1 MNQAISSDLF
11 HALADHL
18 NLPVFLTTAHTAQKV
33 GYLLFSNSAF
43 LSLLERDQ
51 PVEQLDEFLGIQSDS
66 SISQKIQGLLSK
78 EESSTI
84 DLFISTA
91 TDRKF
96 WISFQLKPIKINEQ
110 LFFLWQQDVKSNSGI
125 TIPRYSFMDG
135 DFMLELNNSP
145 QIVFAFNTNWR
156 LIYANEKCCQMTGL
170 TSEKLLDSGFSIL
183 LKGEDIQL
191 AEESFQKTLK
201 GQHQEIRLAIHPKF
215 GGIQHWQIDGY
226 PFYQDGKVAG
236 TVCFANDIT
245 NEIVEHQTNE
255 IVNQLLSQF
264 QSSSNLK
271 EGLTAMLAALCEETN
286 LAVGECWLPDYM
298 HNKERLMAAHYPD
311 NARYQKFRDFSS
323 TLELTFIKE
332 HPRTGKDEPIR
343 VINLFLD
350 PDFSRKKV
358 CEEIGLTM
366 GFALPVEFADKQ
378 IATLMFFSEL
388 QLAEELKVIRLF
400 RYLALRLG
408 SHIESKRIALES
420 RQIFQLVPDLLCIL
434 DRSGKFYRVNQRFSE
449 ILGKPAEDLVGTSFF
464 DWVDEGYVEIS
475 LTAFQN
481 LQTND
486 VSRFENVVVDLNGKK
501 FWLEWSLSLNTQD
514 GIVYAAGKD
523 LTLRILYDEEL
534 RSQNEKFRL
543 LRQATNDAIYDWD
556 IKQDLIDWG
565 DSFSR
570 LFGHTE
576 APGLSRINNWEDFIH
591 PVDKERVKN
600 NLQTAMLKTG
610 RYWIEEYQYLCADGT
625 YKYILDRG
633 IFLYDDKGN
642 ALRMIGT
649 MQDITALKQSEAT
662 LIQLNDAL
670 QYRAQQLLGFNKEL
684 EQFAYIVSHDLQEP
698 LRMISSFMQLLL
710 NSKEIS
716 MTERTE
722 QYVGFAIDGAN
733 RMKRLIQDLLTYSRV
748 GTTEEDFVDVSMMEI
763 IHDTLQVYQQM
774 IRERDAK
781 VFVSELPR
789 IRGIRSL
796 LQQIIDNLLSNA
808 IKYNDK
814 SRPEIRINY
823 EETTSHH
830 VFSVKDNGIGIDPR
844 QHDLIYLPFKRLHN
858 KNEYSGTGI
867 GLAVC
872 KKIAEKHQGQIWV
885 ESSLGE
891 GSTFYFSVH
900 K

>member
-1 MNQAISSDLF
+1 MNLSASTNLF

-18 NLPVFLTTAHTAQKV
+18 NLPVFVSTAHSNEQPSQVVFANQALLSLVEKDQTTVKLHDLIGIQAESTITQKV
-33 GYLLFSNSAF
+33 Q
-43 LSLLERDQ
+43 SLLT
-51 PVEQLDEFLGIQSDS
+51 
-66 SISQKIQGLLSK
+66 K
-78 EESSTI
+78 EENSEI
-84 DLFISTA
+84 DLFISTSSG
-91 TDRKF
+91 RKF
-96 WISFQLKPIKINEQ
+96 WVGFLLKPMRINEQ
-110 LFFLWQQDVKSNSGI
+110 LYFLWQQNVKSNSGNA
-125 TIPRYSFMDG
+125 IPLYSFMDG
-135 DFMLELNNSP
+135 DFTLELNDSP
-145 QIVFAFNTNWR
+145 QIVFAFNTKWR
-156 LIYANEKCCQMTGL
+156 LIYTNEKCCQMTGH

-183 LKGEDIQL
+183 LQGNDIQQ
-191 AEESFQKTLK
+191 AEESFQKTLT
-201 GQHQEIRLAIHPKF
+201 GQHQEIRLAIHTQF
-215 GGIQHWQIDGY
+215 GSIQHWQIDGY

-245 NEIVEHQTNE
+245 NEIVEQQTNE
-255 IVNQLLSQF
+255 IVNQLLTKF
-264 QSSSNLK
+264 QASANLK
-271 EGLTAMLAALCEETN
+271 EGLAAMLAALCEETN
-286 LAVGECWLPDYM
+286 LAAGECWLPDYM
-298 HNKERLMAAHYPD
+298 HNKERLMAAYYPD
-311 NARYQKFRDFSS
+311 NTHYQKFRDFSS

-332 HPRTGKDEPIR
+332 HPRNGKDEPIR

-358 CEEIGLTM
+358 CEELGLTV
-366 GFALPVEFADKQ
+366 GFAIPVEFADQQ

-388 QLAEELKVIRLF
+388 QMAEELKVIRLF
-400 RYLALRLG
+400 RNLALRLG
-408 SHIESKRIALES
+408 SYIESKRIALES

-481 LQTND
+481 LQTKE

-556 IKQDLIDWG
+556 IKQDIIDWG

-570 LFGHTE
+570 LFGHIE
-576 APGLSRINNWEDFIH
+576 APGSSSIHNWEDFIH
-591 PVDKERVKN
+591 PVDKERVMN
-600 NLQTAMLKTG
+600 NLQAGMLNKG
-610 RYWIEEYQYLCADGT
+610 RYWIDEYQYLCADGT

-670 QYRAQQLLGFNKEL
+670 QHRAHQLLGFNKEL

-748 GTTEEDFVDVSMMEI
+748 GTTEEDFVDLSMKEI
-763 IHDTLQVYQQM
+763 MHDTLLVYQQM

-781 VFVSELPR
+781 VHVNELPN

-814 SRPEIRINY
+814 SRPEIYIDY
-823 EETTSHH
+823 EESITHH
-830 VFSVKDNGIGIDPR
+830 IFSVKDNGIGIDSR

-858 KNEYSGTGI
+858 KNEFSGTGI

-872 KKIAEKHQGQIWV
+872 KKIVEKHQGQIWV

-891 GSTFYFSVH
+891 GSTFYFSIH

>member
-1 MNQAISSDLF
+1 MNLSASTDLF

-18 NLPVFLTTAHTAQKV
+18 NLPVFLTTAQSSEQV
-33 GYLLFSNSAF
+33 LFANQAF
-43 LSLLERDQ
+43 LNLIEKGQYSEKLHDLI
-51 PVEQLDEFLGIQSDS
+51 GIQADS
-66 SISQKIQGLLSK
+66 SIARKIQSLLSN
-78 EESSTI
+78 EENSEI
-84 DLFISTA
+84 DLFISTNSG
-91 TDRKF
+91 RKF
-96 WISFQLKPIKINEQ
+96 WVSFQLKPIRISEH
-110 LFFLWQQDVKSNSGI
+110 LYFIWQQNVKSNSEN
-125 TIPRYSFMDG
+125 TIPRYSFMGG
-135 DFMLELNNSP
+135 DFTLELNNSP
-145 QIVFAFNTNWR
+145 QIVFAFNTKWR
-156 LIYANEKCCQMTGL
+156 LIYANEKCCQMSGF

-183 LKGEDIQL
+183 LQGEDIQQ
-191 AEESFQKTLK
+191 AEQSFQKTLT
-201 GQHQEIRLAIHPKF
+201 GQHQEIRLAIHPQF

-245 NEIVEHQTNE
+245 NEIVEQQTNK

-271 EGLTAMLAALCEETN
+271 EGLAAMIAKLCEETN
-286 LAVGECWLPDYM
+286 LSAGECWLPDYM

-311 NARYQKFRDFSS
+311 NALYQKFRDFSS

-332 HPRTGKDEPIR
+332 NPRTVKDEPIR

-358 CEEIGLTM
+358 CDEIGLTV
-366 GFALPVEFADKQ
+366 GFAIPVEFADKQ

-388 QLAEELKVIRLF
+388 QLSEELKVIRLL
-400 RYLALRLG
+400 RKLALRLG
-408 SHIESKRIALES
+408 SYIESKRITLES
-420 RQIFQLVPDLLCIL
+420 RQIFQLVPDLLCVL

-449 ILGKPAEDLVGTSFF
+449 ILGKPAEELIGTSFF

-501 FWLEWSLSLNTQD
+501 FWLEWSLSLNTHD

-523 LTLRILYDEEL
+523 LTIRVLYDEEL
-534 RSQNEKFRL
+534 RSQNERFRL

-556 IKQDLIDWG
+556 IKQDIIDWG

-570 LFGHTE
+570 LFGHVE
-576 APGLSRINNWEDFIH
+576 APGASRVHNWEDFIH
-591 PVDKERVKN
+591 PVDRERVLN
-600 NLQTAMLKTG
+600 NLQAGMLNKG
-610 RYWIEEYQYLCADGT
+610 RYWIDEYQYLCADGT

-642 ALRMIGT
+642 ALRMIGS
-649 MQDITALKQSEAT
+649 MQDITALKQSEAA

-670 QYRAQQLLGFNKEL
+670 QHRAHQLLGFNKEL

-748 GTTEEDFVDVSMMEI
+748 GTTEEDFVDLSMMDI
-763 IHDTLQVYQQM
+763 IHDTLLVYQQM

-781 VFVSELPR
+781 VFVSELPK

-823 EETTSHH
+823 EETITHH

>member
-1 MNQAISSDLF
+1 MNQAISTDLF

-18 NLPVFLTTAHTAQKV
+18 NLPVFLTTAHTAEKA
-33 GYLLFSNSAF
+33 GYLLYSNSAF

-51 PVEQLDEFLGIQSDS
+51 PLEQLDEFLGIQSDS
-66 SISQKIQGLLSK
+66 SISQKIQGLLTK
-78 EESSTI
+78 EESSEI
-84 DLFISTA
+84 DLFVSTRS
-91 TDRKF
+91 DRKF
-96 WISFQLKPIKINEQ
+96 WISFQLKPIRINQQ

-125 TIPRYSFMDG
+125 AIPRYSFMDG
-135 DFMLELNNSP
+135 DFTLELENSP

-170 TSEKLLDSGFSIL
+170 TCEKLLDAGFSIL
-183 LKGEDIQL
+183 LQGDDIQQ
-191 AEESFQKTLK
+191 AEASFQKTLA
-201 GQHQEIRLAIHPKF
+201 GLHQEIRLAIHSRF

-236 TVCFANDIT
+236 TVCFANDVT
-245 NEIVEHQTNE
+245 NEIVEQQTNE
-255 IVNQLLSQF
+255 IVNRLLSQF
-264 QSSSNLK
+264 QSSVNLK
-271 EGLTAMLAALCEETN
+271 EGLAAMLASLCAETK
-286 LAVGECWLPDYM
+286 LAAGECWLPDYM
-298 HNKERLMAAHYPD
+298 HNKERLMAAHYPE
-311 NARYQKFRDFSS
+311 NPQYLKFRDFSS

-332 HPRTGKDEPIR
+332 HPRSGKEEPIR

-358 CEEIGLTM
+358 CGEIGLTV
-366 GFALPVEFADKQ
+366 GFAIPVEFAEEQ
-378 IATLMFFSEL
+378 VATLMFFSGS
-388 QLAEELKVIRLF
+388 QLAEELKVIRLL
-400 RYLALRLG
+400 RELALRLG
-408 SHIESKRIALES
+408 SFIESKRISLES

-434 DRSGKFYRVNQRFSE
+434 DRSGKFYKVNQRFSE
-449 ILGKPAEDLVGTSFF
+449 ILGKSGEELVGTSFF
-464 DWVDEGYVEIS
+464 DWVDDSYVEVS

-481 LQTND
+481 LQAND

-501 FWLEWSLSLNTQD
+501 FWLEWSLSLNNQD

-523 LTLRILYDEEL
+523 LTLRVLYDEEL

-556 IKQDLIDWG
+556 IKQDIIDWG

-570 LFGHTE
+570 LFGHIE

-591 PVDKERVKN
+591 PVDKERVMN
-600 NLQTAMLKTG
+600 NLQARMLKKE
-610 RYWIEEYQYLCADGT
+610 RYWIDEYQYLCADGT

-670 QYRAQQLLGFNKEL
+670 QHRAQQLLGFNKEL

-710 NSKEIS
+710 DSKEIS

-748 GTTEEDFVDVSMMEI
+748 GTTEEDFVEISMMDI
-763 IHDTLQVYQQM
+763 VHDALQVYQQM

-781 VFVSELPR
+781 VYVSELPK

-823 EETTSHH
+823 EDTFTHH
-830 VFSVKDNGIGIDPR
+830 IFSVKDNGIGIDSR
-844 QHDLIYLPFKRLHN
+844 QYDLIYLPFKRLHN
-858 KNEYSGTGI
+858 KNEFSGTGI

-872 KKIAEKHQGQIWV
+872 KKIAEKHQGEIWV
-885 ESSLGE
+885 ESILGE

>member
-18 NLPVFLTTAHTAQKV
+18 NLPVFLTTAYTAEKL

-91 TDRKF
+91 TDSKF

-156 LIYANEKCCQMTGL
+156 LIYTNEKCCQMTGL

-183 LKGEDIQL
+183 LKGEDIKL

-600 NLQTAMLKTG
+600 NLQTAMLKKG

-670 QYRAQQLLGFNKEL
+670 QHRAQQLLGFNKEL

-830 VFSVKDNGIGIDPR
+830 VFSVKDNGIGIDSR

>member
-1 MNQAISSDLF
+1 MNLSASTDLF

-18 NLPVFLTTAHTAQKV
+18 NLPVFLTTAQSSEQV
-33 GYLLFSNSAF
+33 LFANQAF
-43 LSLLERDQ
+43 LNLIEKGQYSEKLHDLI
-51 PVEQLDEFLGIQSDS
+51 GIQADS
-66 SISQKIQGLLSK
+66 SIARKIQSLLSN
-78 EESSTI
+78 EENSEI
-84 DLFISTA
+84 DLFISTNSG
-91 TDRKF
+91 RKF
-96 WISFQLKPIKINEQ
+96 WVSFQLKPIRISEH
-110 LFFLWQQDVKSNSGI
+110 LYFIWQQNVKSNSEN
-125 TIPRYSFMDG
+125 TIPRYSFMGG
-135 DFMLELNNSP
+135 DFTLELNNSP
-145 QIVFAFNTNWR
+145 QIVFAFNTKWR
-156 LIYANEKCCQMTGL
+156 LIYANEKCCQMSGF
-170 TSEKLLDSGFSIL
+170 TSGKLLDSGFSIL
-183 LKGEDIQL
+183 LQGEDIQQ
-191 AEESFQKTLK
+191 AEQSFQKTLT
-201 GQHQEIRLAIHPKF
+201 GQHQEIRLAIHPQF

-226 PFYQDGKVAG
+226 PFYHDGKVAG

-245 NEIVEHQTNE
+245 NEIVEQQTNK

-271 EGLTAMLAALCEETN
+271 EGLAAMIAKLCEETN
-286 LAVGECWLPDYM
+286 LSAGECWLPDYM

-311 NARYQKFRDFSS
+311 NALYQKFRDFSS

-332 HPRTGKDEPIR
+332 NPRTVKDEPIR

-358 CEEIGLTM
+358 CDEIGLTV
-366 GFALPVEFADKQ
+366 GFAIPVEFADKQ

-388 QLAEELKVIRLF
+388 QLSEELKVIRLL
-400 RYLALRLG
+400 RKLALRLG
-408 SHIESKRIALES
+408 SYIESKRITLES
-420 RQIFQLVPDLLCIL
+420 RQIFQLVPDLLCVL

-449 ILGKPAEDLVGTSFF
+449 ILGKPAEELIGTSFF

-523 LTLRILYDEEL
+523 LTIRVLYDEEL
-534 RSQNEKFRL
+534 RSQNERFRL

-556 IKQDLIDWG
+556 IKQDIIDWG

-570 LFGHTE
+570 LFGHVE
-576 APGLSRINNWEDFIH
+576 APGASRVHNWEDFIH
-591 PVDKERVKN
+591 PVDRERVLN
-600 NLQTAMLKTG
+600 NLQAGMLNKG
-610 RYWIEEYQYLCADGT
+610 RYWIDEYQYLCADGT

-642 ALRMIGT
+642 ALRMIGS
-649 MQDITALKQSEAT
+649 MQDITALKQSEAA

-670 QYRAQQLLGFNKEL
+670 QHRAHQLLGFNKEL

-748 GTTEEDFVDVSMMEI
+748 GTTEEDFVDLSMMDI
-763 IHDTLQVYQQM
+763 IHDTLLVYQQM

-781 VFVSELPR
+781 VFVSELPK

-823 EETTSHH
+823 EETITHH